1 MSDSYRKILD
11 RADSFFDHVAR
22 RLPDQL
28 ECRRGC
34 TMCCHGLFEI
44 GTADVSLVADGI
56 RSLDPAVRTE
66 VVRRSRHLV
75 DSLGQP
81 NLRDCSP
88 EEKSTFFD
96 RAESVPCPALDD
108 TGSCLIYE
116 HRPIVCRTF
125 GLPLREGSSYLG
137 QECELNFRSA
147 SPKDKE
153 VSAWDLEWEDVLGP
167 EDEFT
172 IPEAIVLAAL
182 FQD

>member
-11 RADSFFDHVAR
+11 RADTFFTEVAA

-44 GTADVSLVADGI
+44 GAADVSLIADG
-56 RSLDPAVRTE
+56 VRTLAPS
-66 VVRRSRHLV
+66 VRSALV
-75 DSLGQP
+75 ERARELMDRFAQP
-81 NLRDCSP
+81 NLRACEP
-88 EEKSTFFD
+88 EEKESFFD
-96 RAESVPCPALDD
+96 RSEDAACPALDQA
-108 TGSCLIYE
+108 GSCLLYE

-125 GLPLREGSSYLG
+125 GLPLREGSSYMG
-137 QECELNFRSA
+137 QECELNFNTATKS
-147 SPKDKE
+147 DKE
-153 VSAWDLEWEDVLGP
+153 RSAWDLEWEDVLGP

-172 IPEAIVLAAL
+172 IPEAIVLATL